1 MRRSLVFLVGLVA
14 IVSSL
19 ALVACGGGGTEDNGG
34 GSSNGGSSGGLSA
47 TINIMMN
54 DVGDLYTMTPSTMSV
69 AAGSITFDIVNE
81 GLIAHEFKVVKLS
94 EMGMDLTALT
104 TEAGLIP
111 ESGNNIEGV
120 GEILGSLTEADLP
133 KDGSDGLTLDLEA
146 GDYLLLCNV
155 ATHYQLGMWTE
166 FHVT

>member
-1 MRRSLVFLVGLVA
+1 MRRSLVFIVGVVA

-19 ALVACGGGGTEDNGG
+19 ALVACGGGGDEGNGG
-34 GSSNGGSSGGLSA
+34 GSSNGGSSNGLSA

-54 DVGDLYTMTPSTMSV
+54 DVGDSYTMTPSAMSV

-111 ESGNNIEGV
+111 ESGSTIEGV
-120 GEILGSLTEADLP
+120 GEILASLTEADLP

-155 ATHYQLGMWTE
+155 ATHYQLGMWSE
-166 FHVT
+166 FQVT

>member
-19 ALVACGGGGTEDNGG
+19 ALVACGGGGDEGNGG
-34 GSSNGGSSGGLSA
+34 GSSNGGSSNGLSA

-54 DVGDLYTMTPSTMSV
+54 DVGDSYTMTPSTMSV

-111 ESGNNIEGV
+111 ESGSTVEGV

-155 ATHYQLGMWTE
+155 ATHYQLGMWSE
-166 FHVT
+166 FQVT